1 MKKLLSK
8 TFARMKRQFG
18 VVPAITLFNNNNL
31 RKVWRESD
39 GSMTWTIDQYT
50 NMLCSL
56 CRDLN
61 PVFLNA
67 DKKLLAWWEEH
78 QKLDAQREREEVAER
93 QRQSQLMDARRK
105 AASVGLTN
113 DDIRLLHANLSSAR

>member
-1 MKKLLSK
+1 
-8 TFARMKRQFG
+8 MKRQFG